1 MALVGAMAILAV
13 GAQSASADASGQ
25 VGGSSSG
32 ITMQVGVSQPGVR
45 SVLVTDYASSGDGN
59 VRGSDWGDDLDCD
72 IQGVRISVPA
82 GECQLSPILVTNGGA
97 PSQIDVSATDF
108 QDHRIFDQGA
118 PAADQISTEL
128 DVDHPA
134 ADDDT
139 GDIVAWTMCSMGDE
153 GAAHA
158 AAGAP
163 DCSGDDDP
171 GTDQVWLRTI
181 GTGPDNTDAASLGPE
196 PGCDYALA
204 GPVGGGSC
212 DLDADAQASETLDV
226 TAPSATTD
234 DATSFDD
241 VVTWTAIP
249 Q

>member
-1 MALVGAMAILAV
+1 M

-32 ITMQVGVSQPGVR
+32 ITVQLEVSQPGVR
-45 SVLVTDYASSGDGN
+45 SVLITDYASSGDGEA
-59 VRGSDWGDDLDCD
+59 RLSDFGDDLACD
-72 IQGVRISVPA
+72 VEGARISIPA

-97 PSQIDVSATDF
+97 ASQIDISATDF
-108 QDHRIFDQGA
+108 EDYRTFDQGV
-118 PAADQISTEL
+118 PAQDQISTTL

-134 ADDDT
+134 AEYDT
-139 GDIVAWTMCSMGDE
+139 GDIADWALCSMGDD

-163 DCSGDDDP
+163 DCTGDRDP

-181 GTGPDNTDAASLGPE
+181 GAGPDNTDMASVGPE
-196 PGCDYALA
+196 PACDYALA
-204 GPVGGGSC
+204 GPSGSGNC
-212 DLDADAQASETLDV
+212 DLDADAQTSESLDV
-226 TAPSATTD
+226 IAPSSTTD
-234 DATSFDD
+234 NARDFEDL
-241 VVTWTAIP
+241 VTWTAIP